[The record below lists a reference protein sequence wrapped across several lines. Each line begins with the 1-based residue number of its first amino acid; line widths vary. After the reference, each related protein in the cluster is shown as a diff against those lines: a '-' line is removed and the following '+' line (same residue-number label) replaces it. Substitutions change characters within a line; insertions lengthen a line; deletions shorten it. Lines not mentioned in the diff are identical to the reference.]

1 MDKTMRGYRQIP
13 VWLKY
18 LINALLL
25 CALLVLGNHIIAS
38 GGVNRAQ
45 KAVILQIGIYI
56 LLAVSLNVA
65 TGYLGQ
71 LPLGHAG
78 FMAVGA
84 YAAALLWKAL
94 PKETWAVI
102 LGLLLGGLV
111 AALFGLVI
119 GIPALRLK
127 GDYLAIITL
136 GFGEIIRVLIIN
148 LPQITGGTPGLM
160 NIPKHSSFIV
170 VYLTVILSCALI
182 HTLMKS
188 RHGRAILA
196 IRENEIAA
204 EASGVNTT
212 FYKVL
217 AFTVS
222 AFFAGVAGGL
232 YAGYT
237 GILTPGNFTFMTSIN
252 ILVMVV
258 LGGLGSMAGSI
269 IAASILTALPLAL
282 QSFNKY
288 RMVIYALL
296 LIVVMIF
303 KPSGLLGRYDFSLSR
318 ILEKAIN
325 GRLFGKKGQAG
336 EDHA

>member
-25 CALLVLGNHIIAS
+25 CTLLVLGNHIIVS

-111 AALFGLVI
+111 AAVFGIVI
-119 GIPALRLK
+119 GIPALRVLVAATS
-127 GDYLAIITL
+127 DNARIIGREDL
-136 GFGEIIRVLIIN
+136 G
-148 LPQITGGTPGLM
+148 
-160 NIPKHSSFIV
+160 
-170 VYLTVILSCALI
+170 
-182 HTLMKS
+182 
-188 RHGRAILA
+188 
-196 IRENEIAA
+196 
-204 EASGVNTT
+204 
-212 FYKVL
+212 VL
-217 AFTVS
+217 APGKT
-222 AFFAGVAGGL
+222 ADVAGWHRDL
-232 YAGYT
+232 LNDVDA
-237 GILTPGNFTFMTSIN
+237 LSECSF
-252 ILVMVV
+252 VMKEGTVYK
-258 LGGLGSMAGSI
+258 
-269 IAASILTALPLAL
+269 
-282 QSFNKY
+282 NK
-288 RMVIYALL
+288 
-296 LIVVMIF
+296 
-303 KPSGLLGRYDFSLSR
+303 
-318 ILEKAIN
+318 
-325 GRLFGKKGQAG
+325 
-336 EDHA
+336 